1 MKELA
6 SECLKKDPTK
16 RISIKELASKSFIKA
31 KVMEISEKIILSH
44 RAEEGKSPLEKFS
57 SLNQEREYTS
67 IRSDAHKLTA
77 TTGVEVHLS
86 ELNNAAS
93 IKMELIKNELEKVQK
108 KGTLTNGFRL
118 GAVVSNFMVAAAQQK
133 RPFYRTLANG
143 KPKHFMN
150 SYTDQAMVLSL
161 GIPEEEGIETQQFS
175 RCLVIGNKFKQPPPA
190 RPEQFAARAPRGDN

>member
-16 RISIKELASKSFIKA
+16 RISIKELASKGFVKA
-31 KVMEISEKIILSH
+31 KLMEISEKIILSH
-44 RAEEGKSPLEKFS
+44 RADEGKSPLEKFS
-57 SLNQEREYTS
+57 SLNQEKEYTS

-118 GAVVSNFMVAAAQQK
+118 GAVVSNFMVRAAD
-133 RPFYRTLANG
+133 RRNGRSTGPWRTESRGISSTRTRTRRWYCRWAFRKKKAS
-143 KPKHFMN
+143 KPG
-150 SYTDQAMVLSL
+150 SSAGAS
-161 GIPEEEGIETQQFS
+161 
-175 RCLVIGNKFKQPPPA
+175 
-190 RPEQFAARAPRGDN
+190 